1 MTGADGLAMFDT
13 QGERGAD
20 EPVTIVFGTFNYR
33 EKVGEWIDAVRELGC
48 DGWRI
53 LCMDAELMRWLEKRG
68 DGAQAVDYY
77 RVLPDAPR
85 YDFGKLDRREKMK
98 ALMPLRTGLFLY
110 LAAAGRDFLHS
121 DADALWRQDPRPYLA
136 QQREYDLLMSQGI
149 EKLEHYKRFGF
160 TLCAGFFVCRSNA
173 RTRAYFEKVEA
184 LFKDEKRKID
194 QIRMNEVLVRDRE
207 VRWEVRRP
215 VLRSRQRWPNNTR
228 PSLRA
233 GLPAWLK
240 AYALFSRRWRSFL
253 RKYSPWR
260 PSGKRCWAVRRS
272 VLRKHGNNREWM
284 DSQALARE
292 LAKGRKGNNPCI
304 VTSESMIRGR
314 FSGGLTVGV
323 IPMHLVTRYN
333 VTPKD
338 RSLVAH

>member
-13 QGERGAD
+13 QGGRGAD

-77 RVLPDAPR
+77 SVLPDAPR
-85 YDFGKLDRREKMK
+85 YDFGRLDRLEKMK
-98 ALMPLRTGLFLY
+98 ALMPLRTGLFLH

-136 QQREYDLLMSQGI
+136 QQRECDLLMSQGTFGGGYN
-149 EKLEHYKRFGF
+149 HYKRFGF
-160 TLCAGFFVCRSNA
+160 VLCAGFFVCRSNA

-184 LFKDEKRKID
+184 LCKNGKIKRD
-194 QIRMNEVLVRDRE
+194 QRRINNILRRDRE

-215 VLRSRQRWPNNTR
+215 VLRRLSTRRGQVSR
-228 PSLRA
+228 L
-233 GLPAWLK
+233 
-240 AYALFSRRWRSFL
+240 WRSFL
-253 RKYSPWR
+253 RKYSPWP
-260 PSGKRCWAVRRS
+260 PSGKGCWAVVRRS
-272 VLRKHGNNREWM
+272 VLRKRGNNREWM
-284 DSQALARE
+284 DPRALAGE
-292 LAKGRKGNNPCI
+292 LAKGRKGNNRCI

-323 IPMHLVTRYN
+323 IPMHLVTRKN
-333 VTPKD
+333 VTPRD
-338 RSLVAH
+338 RSLVVH

>member
-1 MTGADGLAMFDT
+1 M
-13 QGERGAD
+13 
-20 EPVTIVFGTFNYR
+20 TIVFGTFNYR

-77 RVLPDAPR
+77 SVLPDAPR
-85 YDFGKLDRREKMK
+85 YDFGRLDRRETME
-98 ALMPLRTGLFLY
+98 ALMPLRTGLFLH

-136 QQREYDLLMSQGI
+136 QQREYDLLMSQGSGG
-149 EKLEHYKRFGF
+149 LSEHYGHRHYERFGF
-160 TLCAGFFVCRSNA
+160 MLCAGFFVCRSNA

-184 LFKDEKRKID
+184 LCKDEKMKRD
-194 QIRMNEVLVRDRE
+194 QIRINEVLLRDRE
-207 VRWEVRRP
+207 VRREARRP
-215 VLRSRQRWPNNTR
+215 VLRSRQCRPNKT

-233 GLPAWLK
+233 GLPAGRGSRPMP
-240 AYALFSRRWRSFL
+240 FSSRLWRSFL
-253 RKYSPWR
+253 RKYSPWP
-260 PSGKRCWAVRRS
+260 PSGKGCWTVRRP

-284 DSQALARE
+284 DPRALAGE
-292 LAKGRKGNNPCI
+292 LAKGRNGNTLCI
-304 VTSESMIRGR
+304 LTSESLIRGR

-323 IPMHLVTRYN
+323 IPMHLVTRRN

-338 RSLVAH
+338 RSLVVH